1 VVSARQ
7 AGYRLMDTA
16 AGYQNEGAVGRAV
29 AQFDRD
35 DFYIA
40 TKLKNDDHGYD
51 ETLEAFD
58 SSMAKLGIE
67 TLDLYLIHWP
77 SPGRDRYVDSWRA
90 LIRLRDEGR
99 VTSIGV
105 SNFEPHH
112 LRRIID
118 ETGVVPV
125 LNQIEL
131 HPFLQQR
138 TLRELH
144 KDLGILTEAWSPLG
158 QGRADLFSHPTIVG
172 IAARHGATPAQV
184 TLAWH
189 LAIGNVVIP
198 KSITASRQVE
208 NLASIQLE
216 LSAAEVQAIDALD
229 AGLRM
234 GPHPDDF

>member
-1 VVSARQ
+1 
-7 AGYRLMDTA
+7 
-16 AGYQNEGAVGRAV
+16 
-29 AQFDRD
+29 
-35 DFYIA
+35 
-40 TKLKNDDHGYD
+40 
-51 ETLEAFD
+51 
-58 SSMAKLGIE
+58 MAKLGID

-125 LNQIEL
+125 INQIEL

-138 TLRELH
+138 TLREAH
-144 KDLGILTEAWSPLG
+144 QELGILTEAWSPLG
-158 QGRADLFSHPTIVG
+158 QGRVDLFSHPTVVG
-172 IAARHGATPAQV
+172 IAVRHEATPAQV

-198 KSITASRQVE
+198 KSVTASRQVE
-208 NLASIQLE
+208 NLASTQLE
-216 LSAAEVQAIDALD
+216 LSAPEVHAIAALD
-229 AGLRM
+229 SGLRM
-234 GPHPDDF
+234 GPHPDDFN